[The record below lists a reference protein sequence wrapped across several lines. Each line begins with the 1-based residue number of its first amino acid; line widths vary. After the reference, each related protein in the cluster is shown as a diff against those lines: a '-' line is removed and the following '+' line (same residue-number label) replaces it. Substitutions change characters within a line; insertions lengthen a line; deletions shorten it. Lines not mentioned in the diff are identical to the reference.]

1 MIDHSIDHAHRQAE
15 AMERDAL
22 DVDARLSRLGLPG
35 DWMLRSRSFTELRN
49 PYATKFSNLTV
60 RAILEAR
67 DRALAHWLAQREG
80 TTINGV
86 DYRAQERA
94 QQQADSAARL
104 QQRTEALRARND
116 AIRQRNEHERT
127 HGRWVNGRLVR

>member
-15 AMERDAL
+15 AMERDAKAI
-22 DVDARLSRLGLPG
+22 DDRMRSAGVPSEWLSRRRGMG
-35 DWMLRSRSFTELRN
+35 ELRN
-49 PYATKFSNLTV
+49 PYGSSYSNLSV
-60 RAILEAR
+60 RAILEQK
-67 DRALAHWLAQREG
+67 DRALASWLAQREG
-80 TTINGV
+80 TTISGV

-104 QQRTEALRARND
+104 QQRTEALRARN
-116 AIRQRNEHERT
+116 AEIRQRNEHERT